1 VGVRGLAVGAVL
13 ACAASACAPGG
24 GITAPSTGPSLSG
37 PAITETVIQSGLI
50 VPWEVAVAPDGRMFV
65 TERPGTL
72 SVFESTAPMARRVAS
87 TQVTGVR
94 AMGEAGLLGLALDP
108 DFPRNQFLYVCASRL
123 DQGEWRNEVLRYRV
137 SASAVTVDTT
147 ILRAGIVA
155 SGLHDGCRI
164 RFGPDGKLWIA
175 TGDGGVPARAQDA
188 TSLNGKVLRLNAD
201 GTVPSD
207 NPSLKGQ
214 SAPTAVYALGLRN
227 PGGLAFDPRTGT
239 CFVVDAG
246 DQMQDEIDEVSAGAN
261 FGWPA
266 AIGPNGSSR
275 GFVDPVWSS
284 GTSTL
289 AVASAVFL
297 SGPDWGAWSDSLV
310 VTTLKEQDLRRFT
323 VDGKQAT
330 EHDILLN
337 QKYGRLRA
345 VTAAPDGSLIVTT
358 STGSGDR
365 IIRIVPTR

>member
-1 VGVRGLAVGAVL
+1 MVL
-13 ACAASACAPGG
+13 ACVASACAPGG
-24 GITAPSTGPSLSG
+24 GITTSTANPSMSG
-37 PAITETVIQSGLI
+37 PAFTETVIQSGLI
-50 VPWEVAVAPDGRMFV
+50 VPWEVVVAPDGRMFV

-72 SVFESTAPMARRVAS
+72 SVFESTAPMAKRVAS
-87 TQVTGVR
+87 IQVAGVR

-108 DFPRNQFLYVCASRL
+108 DFPHNQFLYVCASRL
-123 DQGEWRNEVLRYRV
+123 DQGEWRNEVLRYRA
-137 SASAVTVDTT
+137 SASALAIDTT
-147 ILRAGIVA
+147 ILRTGIVA
-155 SGLHDGCRI
+155 SGLHDGCRV

-175 TGDGGVPARAQDA
+175 TGDGGLPARAQDA
-188 TSLNGKVLRLNAD
+188 TSLNGKVLRLNVD

-207 NPSLKGQ
+207 NPTLKGQ

-266 AIGPNGSSR
+266 AVGPSGSSR
-275 GFVDPVWSS
+275 GFVDPAWSS

-297 SGPDWGAWSDSLV
+297 PGPDWGAWSNSLV
-310 VTTLKEQDLRRFT
+310 VATLKEQDLRRFT
-323 VDGKQAT
+323 VDGTQAT

-345 VTAAPDGSLIVTT
+345 VAAAPDGSLIVTT
-358 STGSGDR
+358 STGTDDK
-365 IIRIVPTR
+365 IIRIVPTH